1 MNDIQDSR
9 ILWNAG
15 WLRTAL
21 EATAAFLLSFF
32 LLLLLQPDATL
43 WFLGLFLAC
52 LACAA
57 WCALRISL
65 PGGTGRHGLLREVGI
80 FLGVSVLLTAGVCIP
95 VYGLEAAGVVNLGN
109 FKDIDLGLPVFTV
122 FFGLLYSL
130 IRIGIGIPAL
140 VRMSTNNP
148 PGVSLFLR
156 ASPYRAWLETVLASF
171 VFFFLLI
178 PLLLLDP
185 GTGDVWAYSL
195 VFANVI
201 CVAWFAFR
209 TRLPAGAGWKI
220 AFHELALPVTVNA
233 VFYTGIC
240 LPILLLGWTARPGM
254 NWFFPPSGGPFFFAF
269 VITVTFILFRAVM
282 WFTHLLRAV
291 RGYFDSGFRKTG
303 IGQDQPRLFNFFR
316 TGLRRALLEAGA
328 GTFILS
334 LAVMLLDPA
343 QNQNPGLEFIPGGF
357 ALWCALRM
365 RLSSGTGPRKFVL
378 EAGYSLACGGFLA
391 GAVYAALF
399 IANSSAY
406 QGMLG
411 QLPFEYLLVAGILAL
426 AFGAF
431 RAGIF
436 LSFFW
441 RRLQRRSM
449 VLSLT
454 NGILTIV
461 VVGIAFFGC
470 LIIIPLW
477 LMAENPGMDIPPSN
491 ILSMIF
497 YRLTLML
504 IPVLGGLAVVI
515 VLALML
521 ILPPAVLFSFWV
533 ARNYT
538 NRITELVRAAGAM
551 RGGNYSIQVPVQG
564 EDEVARLQSDFNTMA
579 SDLDRTV
586 RDLQTERDRV
596 AGILQSRRELIAGVS
611 HELRTPV
618 ATIRAHLELA
628 RRKRSI
634 SSLSAELTILERE
647 VIRLQS
653 LINDLF
659 TLSQA
664 EVNKLTLDLKPVD
677 AGEVVRERA
686 AAMAPLAWQP
696 GRVQVTAEAAA
707 GVPQALADRLRLEQS
722 LTNLIHNA
730 ARHTPPGG
738 VVVVA
743 VSSEAD
749 AVRIDVRDSG
759 EGIAPKD
766 LPQIWDRYY
775 QAKGAAKNQG
785 SGLGLALVKDF
796 IEAMGGS
803 VAVESVAGKGSC
815 FTLRLKRA
823 KE

>member
-1 MNDIQDSR
+1 MKDVPR
-9 ILWNAG
+9 LHILWNAG

-21 EATAAFLLSFF
+21 EATAAFLLFFF
-32 LLLLLQPDATL
+32 LLLLLQPDTTL

-52 LACAA
+52 LACAS

-65 PGGTGRHGLLREVGI
+65 PRGTGRRCLLQEVGI
-80 FLGVSVLLTAGVCIP
+80 FIGMSLLFTAGVCIP
-95 VYGLEAAGVVNLGN
+95 VYALELAGAVNLGN
-109 FKDIDLGLPVFTV
+109 FKDIDLGLPVFTL
-122 FFGLLYSL
+122 FFGLIYGL

-140 VRMSTNNP
+140 ARMSTNNP

-156 ASPYRAWLETVLASF
+156 AAPYRAWLETVLASF
-171 VFFFLLI
+171 VIFFLLI

-209 TRLPAGAGWKI
+209 TRLPAGAGWKT
-220 AFHELALPVTVNA
+220 ALHELALPVTVNA

-254 NWFFPPSGGPFFFAF
+254 NWFFPPSGGPVFFAF
-269 VITVTFILFRAVM
+269 VITVTFILFRAGV
-282 WFTHLLRAV
+282 WFARLLRSA
-291 RGYFDSGFRKTG
+291 RNLFNSSLGKTG
-303 IGQDQPRLFNFFR
+303 TGQDQPRLFNFFR
-316 TGLRRALLEAGA
+316 TGLRRALLEAGV
-328 GTFILS
+328 GTFLLS
-334 LAVMLLDPA
+334 LAVVMVDTT
-343 QNQNPGLEFIPGGF
+343 QGQNPGMLFTTGGF

-365 RLSSGTGPRKFVL
+365 RLSTGSGPRRFAW
-378 EAGYSLACGGFLA
+378 EAGYSLACGVTVA
-391 GAVYAALF
+391 GALYAALF
-399 IANSSAY
+399 IARVPVDPA
-406 QGMLG
+406 LVG
-411 QLPFEYLLVAGILAL
+411 QMPLEFLSVSGTLAL
-426 AFGAF
+426 VFGVF
-431 RAGIF
+431 RAGIV
-436 LSFFW
+436 LSYFW

-454 NGILTIV
+454 NAILTIV

-477 LMAENPGMDIPPSN
+477 LMAENPGMEIPPSN
-491 ILSMIF
+491 VLSMIF

-504 IPVLGGLAVVI
+504 IPVLGALAVVI
-515 VLALML
+515 VLALIL
-521 ILPPAVLFSFWV
+521 ILPPAVIFSYWV
-533 ARNYT
+533 ARNHT
-538 NRITELVRAAGAM
+538 NRIAELVRAAGAM

-564 EDEVARLQSDFNTMA
+564 EDEVARLQSDFNAMA

-634 SSLSAELTILERE
+634 SSLSAELTILDRE

-664 EVNKLTLDLKPVD
+664 EVNKLTLDLKAVD
-677 AGEVVRERA
+677 AGEIVRQRA
-686 AAMAPLAWQP
+686 AAMAPLAWQS
-696 GRVQVTAEAAA
+696 GRVQVTAEVAP
-707 GVPQALADRLRLEQS
+707 GVPAAIADRMRLEQA

-749 AVRIDVRDSG
+749 ALRIDVRDSG

-766 LPQIWDRYY
+766 LPNIWNRYY
-775 QAKGAAKNQG
+775 QGKGAAKSPG
-785 SGLGLALVKDF
+785 SGLGLALVKEF
-796 IEAMGGS
+796 AEAMGGS
-803 VAVESVAGKGSC
+803 AAVESELGKGSC
-815 FTLRLKRA
+815 FTLRLKKA
-823 KE
+823 